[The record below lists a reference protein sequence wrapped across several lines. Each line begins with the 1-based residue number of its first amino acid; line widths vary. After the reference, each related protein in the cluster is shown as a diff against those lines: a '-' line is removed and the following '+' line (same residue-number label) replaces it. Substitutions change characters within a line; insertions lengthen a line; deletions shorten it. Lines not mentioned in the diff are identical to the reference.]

1 MVKYELIYFNVNAR
15 AGAIRLFLDY
25 HQIPFT
31 DTRIPRDQ
39 WPEIKKQMK
48 FGQIPVLKILDKNLE
63 LPQSVA
69 ILRYLATK
77 HGGLGENPEEN
88 ALIDAFADQT
98 QDTVTAVRPWYRT
111 FVRNGTKEQQQE
123 KFNEIALPTFRD
135 SFVPIFSKQ
144 LQENGSGFLVGKK
157 LTWVDFFLAD
167 FVDRVGKI
175 FPEDQRKILQPL
187 FGHRDKILSLPNLKK
202 RLEERKNHVF

>member
-1 MVKYELIYFNVNAR
+1 MVNYELLYFDISGR

-88 ALIDAFADQT
+88 ALIDAFADQI
-98 QDTVTAVRPWYRT
+98 QDTIIPVRPWIWT
-111 FVRNGTKEQQQE
+111 FTRNDPEEKKLE
-123 KFNEIALPTFRD
+123 KFNEVALPTFRD
-135 SFVPIFSKQ
+135 SFVPFFSKQ
-144 LQENGSGFLVGKK
+144 LQENGTGFLVGKK

-167 FVDRVGKI
+167 FVDRIEKM
-175 FPEDQRKILQPL
+175 FPEDQKKLMQPL
-187 FGHRDKILSLPNLKK
+187 LGHRDKILSLPNLEK